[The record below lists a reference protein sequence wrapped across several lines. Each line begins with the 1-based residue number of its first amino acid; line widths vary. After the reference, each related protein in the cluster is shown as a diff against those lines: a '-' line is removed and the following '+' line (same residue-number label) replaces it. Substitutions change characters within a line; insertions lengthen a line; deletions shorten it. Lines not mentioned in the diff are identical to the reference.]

1 MNRIAR
7 GVLVAGAVASIA
19 ASGAEAQ
26 ARGYFGFGAGVSVPT
41 GDFGDGYKVGWLAQV
56 VAGIT
61 GPTGVIGGRVN
72 GSITRHN
79 HDTLNDNTAK
89 LVGAMGDLVFSPG
102 SGGAKVR
109 PYLLGGIGFQNVK
122 LEAGPLESSVTE
134 LAYNFG
140 AGLTVALSKASL
152 FVEGRWLSVQTDPSS
167 TNLIPISIGLRFGGN

>member
-7 GVLVAGAVASIA
+7 GVLVAGVVASIA
-19 ASGAEAQ
+19 AGGAQAQ
-26 ARGYFGFGAGVSVPT
+26 ARGYIGFGAGASVPT
-41 GDFGDGYKVGWLAQV
+41 GDFGDAYKVGWLAQV

-102 SGGAKVR
+102 AAEAKVR
-109 PYLLGGIGFQNVK
+109 PYVLGGIGFQNVK
-122 LEAGPLESSVTE
+122 FESGPVENSVTE

-140 AGLTVALSKASL
+140 AGLSISTGRAKL
-152 FVEGRWLSVQTDPSS
+152 FLEGRWLSVQTDPSS
-167 TNLIPISIGLRFGGN
+167 ASLIPISIGLRFGGN

>member
-7 GVLVAGAVASIA
+7 GVLVAGVVASMA
-19 ASGAEAQ
+19 AGGAQAQ
-26 ARGYFGFGAGVSVPT
+26 ARGYIGFGAGASVPT
-41 GDFGDGYKVGWLAQV
+41 GDFGDEYKTGWLAQV

-79 HDTLNDNTAK
+79 HDTVNDATAK

-102 SGGAKVR
+102 SGDAKLR
-109 PYLLGGIGFQNVK
+109 PYLLGGIGFQNFK
-122 LEAGPLESSVTE
+122 LEAGPLESSETK

-140 AGLTVALSKASL
+140 GGVNIATGRAKL
-152 FVEGRWLSVQTDPSS
+152 FIEARWLSVRTDPSAS
-167 TNLIPISIGLRFGGN
+167 MIPISLGLRFGGN

>member
-7 GVLVAGAVASIA
+7 GVLVAGVVASIA
-19 ASGAEAQ
+19 AGGAQAQ
-26 ARGYFGFGAGVSVPT
+26 ARGYFGFGAGASVPT
-41 GDFGDGYKVGWLAQV
+41 GDFGDGYKVGWIAQV

-102 SGGAKVR
+102 GADSKVR

-122 LEAGPLESSVTE
+122 LEAGQLENSVTE

-140 AGLTVALSKASL
+140 AGITVALSKAKL